1 MSGVARFYSLGYL
14 GRTLP
19 EILAILE
26 ERSAV
31 LVDIRLVPYSRNKAF
46 LKGALEPALGPRYVW
61 VRGLGNLNFR
71 TGGPVALA
79 DYEAGRAAILAL
91 QSPVVLMCAC
101 RDHER
106 CHRSVVAQALT
117 AEGFEVEEIPLVRF
131 EER

>member
-19 EILAILE
+19 EILAILV

-46 LKGALEPALGPRYVW
+46 IKGALERVLGPRYVW
-61 VRGLGNLNFR
+61 VRSLGNLNFR

-79 DYEAGRAAILAL
+79 DYAAGRAAILAL

-101 RDHER
+101 REHER